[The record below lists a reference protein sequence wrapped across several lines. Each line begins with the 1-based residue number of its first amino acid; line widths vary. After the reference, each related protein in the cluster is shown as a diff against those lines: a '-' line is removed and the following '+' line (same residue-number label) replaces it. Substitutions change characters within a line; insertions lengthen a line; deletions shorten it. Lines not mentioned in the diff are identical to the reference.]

1 MDPSPFR
8 SLHHLGI
15 AVTSI
20 EAARPL
26 YERLE
31 GVSGSLPEDL
41 PHQGVRV
48 LFVGSI
54 ELLEP
59 LSSDTTV
66 GRFLRRRGP
75 GLHHVAWA
83 VTDLAETLRTLEQ
96 EGFRLI
102 DREPRA
108 GAGGH
113 RVAFLHPESTG
124 GTLVEL
130 VEAPFPQS
138 RTESGA
144 TGPG

>member
-1 MDPSPFR
+1 MDPSSFR
-8 SLHHLGI
+8 TLHHVGI
-15 AVTSI
+15 AVPSV

-31 GVSGSLPEDL
+31 GVPGSLPEEL
-41 PHQGVRV
+41 PDQGVRV
-48 LFVGSI
+48 LFVGSV

-59 LSSDTTV
+59 LAKDTPV

-83 VTDLAETLRTLEQ
+83 VEDLAGTLGRMEQ

-102 DREPRA
+102 DRAPRA
-108 GAGGH
+108 GASGH
-113 RVAFLHPESTG
+113 RVAFIHPESTG

-130 VEAPFPQS
+130 VEVHSPEPEAQGVV
-138 RTESGA
+138 SGS
-144 TGPG
+144 G

>member
-1 MDPSPFR
+1 MDSTPLR
-8 SLHHLGI
+8 TLHHVGI
-15 AVTSI
+15 AVPSI
-20 EAARPL
+20 DTALPL

-31 GVSGSLPEDL
+31 GVSGSLPEEL
-41 PHQGVRV
+41 PDQGVRV
-48 LFVGSI
+48 LFVGSV

-59 LSSDTTV
+59 LGEDTPV

-83 VTDLAETLRTLEQ
+83 VPDLAGTLERMEQ

-113 RVAFLHPESTG
+113 LVAFIHPESTG

-130 VEAPFPQS
+130 VESHGPDALP
-138 RTESGA
+138 GAA

>member
-1 MDPSPFR
+1 VVPSPFR

-15 AVTSI
+15 AVPSL
-20 EAARPL
+20 EEARPL

-31 GVSGSLPEDL
+31 GVSGSLPEEL
-41 PHQGVRV
+41 PDQGVRV
-48 LFVGSI
+48 LFVGSV

-59 LSSDTTV
+59 LGEDTPV

-83 VTDLAETLRTLEQ
+83 VEELAATLRVLEK

-102 DREPRA
+102 DREPRR

-113 RVAFLHPESTG
+113 RVAFIHPESTG

-130 VEAPFPQS
+130 VEAPRSLP
-138 RTESGA
+138 E
-144 TGPG
+144 P